1 MQHPESQTE
10 VTASHRRGI
19 RLTVAFVLVFIVAVV
34 ASFVYTMVKP
44 RGLSDNELRANNA
57 FMFNAVRN
65 IGNFSLI
72 GDNGKPFTPAELQ
85 GKWTLLFF
93 GFTYCPDICPTTMAQ
108 LNQFYTELDEQY
120 VNDTQIVMVSVD
132 PARDDA
138 AKLREYVRYFN
149 PQFRGVTGE
158 FLELQKFATSLNVP
172 FAKVPGGG
180 ENYQIEHSG
189 NIAIVNPQGYYIGFF
204 KAPHELA
211 KLHTNYRSIRLSRD
225 R

>member
-1 MQHPESQTE
+1 MQYPESQTE

-19 RLTVAFVLVFIVAVV
+19 RMTVGFVLVFIVAVV
-34 ASFVYTMVKP
+34 GSFVYTMVKP

-65 IGNFSLI
+65 IGNFSLL
-72 GDNGKPFTPAELQ
+72 DDSGKPFTPAELQ

-108 LNQFYTELDEQY
+108 LNQFYTELDKQY
-120 VNDTQIVMVSVD
+120 VSDTQIVMVSVD

-138 AKLREYVRYFN
+138 PKLREYVRYFN